1 MSLVDE
7 LMKADARK
15 ADERETGVFKSRQ
28 LAKILGKDEPVDVKI
43 REISPRRKNELVA
56 TAYDGDE
63 VDFSKAFDANLKVII
78 AGVIDPPLKDKDLQE
93 KFGCKMAID
102 LAEKLFK
109 DEVNSLSTAI
119 VSLGTV
125 GDEVLD
131 EDEIKN

>member
-15 ADERETGVFKSRQ
+15 ADEMVEGVFKSRQ

-43 REISPRRKNELVA
+43 REISPRRKNELAA

>member
-15 ADERETGVFKSRQ
+15 ADERETGVFKSHQ
-28 LAKILGKDEPVDVKI
+28 LAKILGKNEPVDVQI
-43 REISPRRKNELVA
+43 QEISQRRKNELVSM
-56 TAYDGDE
+56 AYEGED
-63 VDFSKAFDANLKVII
+63 VNIAKAFDSNLKVIV

-109 DEVNSLSTAI
+109 DEVNTLSTAI
-119 VSLGTV
+119 ANLGTV

>member
-15 ADERETGVFKSRQ
+15 ADEMVEGVFKSRQ

-131 EDEIKN
+131 ENEIKN

>member
-7 LMKADARK
+7 LMKADARR

-28 LAKILGKDEPVDVKI
+28 LAKILGKDEPVDVQI
-43 REISPRRKNELVA
+43 QEISQRRKNELVSM
-56 TAYDGDE
+56 AYEGED
-63 VDFSKAFDANLKVII
+63 VNIAKAFDSNLKVIV

-109 DEVNSLSTAI
+109 DEVNTLSTAI
-119 VSLGTV
+119 ANLGTV

>member
-15 ADERETGVFKSRQ
+15 ADEMIEGVFKSRQ

>member
-7 LMKADARK
+7 LMRADARK
-15 ADERETGVFKSRQ
+15 ADEMVEGVFKSRQ

>member
-15 ADERETGVFKSRQ
+15 ADEMVEGVFKSRQ

-119 VSLGTV
+119 VSLGTI

>member
-15 ADERETGVFKSRQ
+15 ADEMVEGVFKSRQ

-109 DEVNSLSTAI
+109 DEVNSLSTTI

>member
-15 ADERETGVFKSRQ
+15 ADEMVEGVFKSRQ
-28 LAKILGKDEPVDVKI
+28 LAKILGKDEPVEVKI

>member
-15 ADERETGVFKSRQ
+15 ADEMVEGVFKSRQ

-119 VSLGTV
+119 VSLGAV

>member
-1 MSLVDE
+1 
-7 LMKADARK
+7 
-15 ADERETGVFKSRQ
+15 
-28 LAKILGKDEPVDVKI
+28 
-43 REISPRRKNELVA
+43 
-56 TAYDGDE
+56 
-63 VDFSKAFDANLKVII
+63 VIV

-109 DEVNSLSTAI
+109 DEVNTLSTAI
-119 VSLGTV
+119 ANLGTV

>member
-119 VSLGTV
+119 VSLGAV

>member
-15 ADERETGVFKSRQ
+15 ADEMVEGVFKSRQ

>member
-1 MSLVDE
+1 
-7 LMKADARK
+7 MKADARK
-15 ADERETGVFKSRQ
+15 ADEMVEGVFKSRQ

>member
-7 LMKADARK
+7 LMKADARR
-15 ADERETGVFKSRQ
+15 ADEMVEGVFKSRQ

-78 AGVIDPPLKDKDLQE
+78 AGVIDPTLKDKDLQE

-119 VSLGTV
+119 VSLGTI

>member
-28 LAKILGKDEPVDVKI
+28 LAKILGKDEPVDVQI
-43 REISPRRKNELVA
+43 QEISQRRKNELVSM
-56 TAYDGDE
+56 AYEGED
-63 VDFSKAFDANLKVII
+63 VNIAKAFDSNLKVIV

-109 DEVNSLSTAI
+109 DEVNTLSTAI
-119 VSLGTV
+119 ANLGTV